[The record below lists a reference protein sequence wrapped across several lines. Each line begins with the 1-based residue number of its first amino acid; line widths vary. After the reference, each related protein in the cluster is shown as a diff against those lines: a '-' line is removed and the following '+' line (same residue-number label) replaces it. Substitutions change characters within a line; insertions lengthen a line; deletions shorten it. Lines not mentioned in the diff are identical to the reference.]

1 MPPSA
6 PLPPHESLNIS
17 AALPN
22 LSPRPSPGSLRF
34 IPPPAVN
41 TICSGKR
48 SNKFKFYFLP
58 SAWLSSDGAS
68 ASWAVPS
75 ARVWK
80 LAGLFFK
87 MSWNL
92 AISGFLTPSLHGWG
106 EGCFLDS
113 LISYCPIPGKQL
125 QPGRI
130 LNQSSTTTAALHSL
144 SILTSRSSVLFQS
157 HLATHIMSTVPGIL
171 CLFSLLGLLVPL
183 GGALAP
189 IRFTDILVFFVV
201 SKCVVFAPSFIVYQ
215 NQHSDRRPECLNS
228 FSNNMCV

>member
-6 PLPPHESLNIS
+6 PLPPHESFNIS

-22 LSPRPSPGSLRF
+22 LSPRPSPGSQKF

-41 TICSGKR
+41 TICPEERG
-48 SNKFKFYFLP
+48 NNFKFYFLP
-58 SAWLSSDGAS
+58 SAWLSSGGAS

-80 LAGLFFK
+80 PAGLFFK
-87 MSWNL
+87 MPWKFAL
-92 AISGFLTPSLHGWG
+92 YGFLTPSLHGWG

-113 LISYCPIPGKQL
+113 FLTVPGKQL

-130 LNQSSTTTAALHSL
+130 FNQSSTTSAALHSL
-144 SILTSRSSVLFQS
+144 SILASRSSVPFQS

-183 GGALAP
+183 GGALAS
-189 IRFTDILVFFVV
+189 IRFTDILVFYVV
-201 SKCVVFAPSFIVYQ
+201 SKCITLLHPSLYTKI
-215 NQHSDRRPECLNS
+215 RPECLNS
-228 FSNNMCV
+228 FSNKCVYRT